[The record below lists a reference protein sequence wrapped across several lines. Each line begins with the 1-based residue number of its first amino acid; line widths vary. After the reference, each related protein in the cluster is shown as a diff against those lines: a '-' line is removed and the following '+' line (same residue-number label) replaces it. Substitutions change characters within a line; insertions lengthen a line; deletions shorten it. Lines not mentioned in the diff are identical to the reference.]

1 MSFLAN
7 SLIAAGLLLS
17 SIAFFVQAET
27 DSAEPALEQTMGNS
41 TRDKHI
47 LLCSCIS
54 AQDVI
59 GHLPCDEVWKNHAAE
74 KFEDN
79 LQILIKYGVPNNW
92 DTVEKLARMEAQ
104 CTLFEAVSIPLFDCY
119 TAEITN
125 ANRTLPVEQLRLNWL
140 FNNAAGNDKI
150 LEKYGA
156 LVAGDNQRKAA
167 LETTF
172 IRCLRSLIP
181 QGVSVPTKT
190 VDVSELV
197 RLH

>member
-27 DSAEPALEQTMGNS
+27 DTAEIPLEKTMGN
-41 TRDKHI
+41 TLRDKHI

-54 AQDVI
+54 VQDVV
-59 GHLPCDEVWKNHAAE
+59 GHLPCTELWQNHAE
-74 KFEDN
+74 GKFEEN
-79 LQILIKYGVPNNW
+79 LQILIKYGMPDNW
-92 DTVEKLARMEAQ
+92 QSVERLARFESQ
-104 CTLFEAVSIPLFDCY
+104 CTLFEAVSVPLFNCY
-119 TAEITN
+119 TDQIKSN
-125 ANRTLPVEQLRLNWL
+125 KTLPVEELRLNWL
-140 FNNAAGNDKI
+140 FNNAAENDKI

-181 QGVSVPTKT
+181 QGVSAPTKT

>member
-1 MSFLAN
+1 MSFL
-7 SLIAAGLLLS
+7 IAGLLLI

-27 DSAEPALEQTMGNS
+27 DTAEIPLEKTMGN
-41 TRDKHI
+41 TLRDKHI

-54 AQDVI
+54 VQDVV
-59 GHLPCDEVWKNHAAE
+59 GHLPCTELWQNHAE
-74 KFEDN
+74 GKFEEN
-79 LQILIKYGVPNNW
+79 LQILIKYGMPDNW
-92 DTVEKLARMEAQ
+92 QSVERLARFESQ
-104 CTLFEAVSIPLFDCY
+104 CTLFEAVSVPLFNCY
-119 TAEITN
+119 TDQIKSN
-125 ANRTLPVEQLRLNWL
+125 KTLPVEELRLNWL
-140 FNNAAGNDKI
+140 FNNAAENDKI

-181 QGVSVPTKT
+181 QGVSAPTKT